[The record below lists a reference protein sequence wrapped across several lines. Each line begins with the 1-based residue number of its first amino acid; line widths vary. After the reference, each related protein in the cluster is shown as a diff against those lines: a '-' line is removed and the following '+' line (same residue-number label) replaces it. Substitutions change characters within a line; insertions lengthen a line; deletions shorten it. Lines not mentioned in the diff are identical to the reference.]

1 MQFTEL
7 SLVVGRD
14 STVFKEQLARILT
27 LTRSIRLN
35 LLIQACSQHLYRRI
49 LKEESGSP
57 EALKKLQEQLRQN
70 PYEAKVMMEA
80 ACYVVL
86 QTDKKGA
93 GGRGGA
99 LKEIV
104 P

>member
-14 STVFKEQLARILT
+14 STVFKEQLGTILT

-49 LKEESGSP
+49 LKEEPGSS

-70 PYEAKVMMEA
+70 PYEAKVMMED

-86 QTDKKGA
+86 
-93 GGRGGA
+93 
-99 LKEIV
+99 
-104 P
+104 